1 MIQYLIKSSVYLAVF
16 YIIYVLL
23 ISKDTHY
30 RRNRIYLLSS
40 IIISLLLPLVTINSV
55 PGGLFSSL
63 NQNMSSIVNIPQ
75 VNIYAINQSAVSNQS
90 ISLLWIYLA
99 GCMITFL
106 ILMFNLL
113 RLTSYIRKYRVE
125 GSRIVL
131 TPPGRESGFSAMGYV
146 FLNKE
151 LKDEIKNTI
160 LVHEQQHIRNKHFF
174 DIILLRF
181 TGVLFWF
188 NPFIY
193 LYELSLKALHEFE
206 ADQQMLDSG
215 RNVVSYQRL
224 LLNQVFNTN
233 IFTLQNGFSG
243 RSLIKKRM
251 IMMTKKRSKK
261 MSGLKL
267 FAAVPVIL
275 FVFIVFSCKNNESV
289 PLDIIDESST
299 TEQVSDQA
307 DESKS
312 YDTLQDVQE
321 EKAVFTDVEGKS
333 SKTPQE
339 VWDDKPVFTVVEEM
353 PTFQGG
359 DVNVFRN
366 WVQKN
371 VKYPEEAAREGI
383 QGKVFVMFLVDNE
396 GSVQDVTILRGV
408 DPSLDAE
415 VIRVVESSPVWV
427 PGKQK
432 GVVVPVKYSITVNFQ
447 LQ

>member
-1 MIQYLIKSSVYLAVF
+1 MIQYLIISSVYLATF
-16 YIIYVLL
+16 YLIYMLL
-23 ISKDTHY
+23 ISKDTRY

-40 IIISLLLPLVTINSV
+40 FIISLFLPLVSITSA
-55 PGGLFSSL
+55 PGGLLSSF
-63 NQNMSSIVNIPQ
+63 NQNLSGIVNIPQ
-75 VNIYAINQSAVSNQS
+75 VDVYAINPSAGSNHS
-90 ISLLWIYLA
+90 LSLLLCIYIT
-99 GCMITFL
+99 GSMIAFM
-106 ILMFNLL
+106 ILMANLF
-113 RLTSYIRKYRVE
+113 RLTSYIRKYRVK
-125 GSRIVL
+125 GSRLVL
-131 TPPGRESGFSAMGYV
+131 TPPGKESGFSAMGYV
-146 FLNKE
+146 FLNRD
-151 LKDEIKNTI
+151 LKNEIKNTI
-160 LVHEQQHIRNKHFF
+160 LVHEQQHIRNRHFF

-181 TGVLFWF
+181 IGVFFWF

-193 LYELSLKALHEFE
+193 LYELSLKTLHEFE

-267 FAAVPVIL
+267 LFAVPVIL
-275 FVFIVFSCKNNESV
+275 LVFSVFSCKNDESV
-289 PLDIIDESST
+289 PLVIPEEAST
-299 TEQVSDQA
+299 PELVSDQA

-312 YDTLQDVQE
+312 SQTL
-321 EKAVFTDVEGKS
+321 
-333 SKTPQE
+333 QE
-339 VWDDKPVFTVVEEM
+339 VWEDVPAFTVVEEM

-371 VKYPEEAAREGI
+371 VKYPEEAARKGI
-383 QGKVFVMFLVDNE
+383 QGKVFVRYIVDKE

-408 DPSLDAE
+408 DPSLDNE
-415 VIRVVESSPVWV
+415 VIRVVKSSPVWS
-427 PGKQK
+427 PGKQR
-432 GVVVPVKYSITVNFQ
+432 GVIVPVKFSITVNFQ

>member
-267 FAAVPVIL
+267 LMAIPVIL
-275 FVFIVFSCKNNESV
+275 FVFSVFSCKNDDFV
-289 PLDIIDESST
+289 QPQIIDEAST
-299 TEQVSDQA
+299 TEKVLDQPE
-307 DESKS
+307 ESKS
-312 YDTLQDVQE
+312 SQ
-321 EKAVFTDVEGKS
+321 
-333 SKTPQE
+333 TPQE
-339 VWDDKPVFTVVEEM
+339 IWEDRPDVFSVVEEM

-359 DVNVFRN
+359 DVNVFRS

-371 VKYPEEAAREGI
+371 IKYPEVAAREGI
-383 QGKVFVMFLVDNE
+383 QGKVFVMFIVDKE
-396 GSVQDVTILRGV
+396 GAVQDVTILRGV
-408 DPSLDAE
+408 DTSLDNE
-415 VIRVVESSPVWV
+415 VIRVVKSSPVWA
-427 PGKQK
+427 PGKQDGK
-432 GVVVPVKYSITVNFQ
+432 IVPVKFSIVVNFQ